1 MTGKVVEALAKILEG
16 LNNNDSLEEVSTQ
29 LRSQKEFDQSTISA
43 AFSLIFDK
51 VLSKKIDKKN
61 KRNNSNRFRM
71 LTDEEKEFIGIRN
84 LNYIT
89 YLSNIGLMDTVDLEL
104 ILEQIMMFPDDTI
117 TREDINWIIMISL
130 IEFDLEIPP
139 GSRVLLYSSD
149 TIN

>member
-1 MTGKVVEALAKILEG
+1 MTGKVVEAVAKILEG
-16 LNNNDSLEEVSTQ
+16 LNNNNSLEEVSKQ
-29 LRSQKEFDQSTISA
+29 LKIQKEFDQSTISA

-51 VLSKKIDKKN
+51 VLNKKVNRKDRKKN
-61 KRNNSNRFRM
+61 SDRFRM
-71 LTDEEKEFIGIRN
+71 LTDEEKEFIGIEN

-89 YLSNIGLMDTVDLEL
+89 YLFNIGLMSAVDLEMV
-104 ILEQIMMFPDDTI
+104 LEQIMMFPDESI
-117 TREDINWIIMISL
+117 TRDDINWIIMISL

>member
-16 LNNNDSLEEVSTQ
+16 LNKNFSLEEVSSQ
-29 LRSQKEFDQSTISA
+29 LKKQKEFDQSTISA

-51 VLSKKIDKKN
+51 VLSKKIE
-61 KRNNSNRFRM
+61 KREQLTSTSRFRM
-71 LTDEEKEFIGIRN
+71 LTEEEKDFIGMDN
-84 LNYIT
+84 FNYIT
-89 YLSNIGLMDTVDLEL
+89 YLTNIGLMDAVDLEM
-104 ILEQIMMFPDDTI
+104 ILEQIMMYPDDSI
-117 TREDINWIIMISL
+117 TRDDINWIIMISL

>member
-16 LNNNDSLEEVSTQ
+16 LNNNSSLEEVSIQ
-29 LRSQKEFDQSTISA
+29 LKKHKDFDQATISA

-51 VLSKKIDKKN
+51 VLSKKIE
-61 KRNNSNRFRM
+61 KREKSSPNSRFRM
-71 LTDEEKEFIGIRN
+71 LTEEEKEFIGIN
-84 LNYIT
+84 NFNYIT
-89 YLSNIGLMDTVDLEL
+89 YLINIGLMDALDLEM
-104 ILEQIMMFPDDTI
+104 ILEQIMMYPDDSI
-117 TREDINWIIMISL
+117 TRNDINWIIMISL

>member
-16 LNNNDSLEEVSTQ
+16 LNKNYSLEEVSTQ
-29 LRSQKEFDQSTISA
+29 LRGQKEFDQSTLSA
-43 AFSLIFDK
+43 AFSLVFDK
-51 VLSKKIDKKN
+51 VLSKKTYKKKN
-61 KRNNSNRFRM
+61 QKNSNKFRM
-71 LTDEEKEFIGIRN
+71 LTKDEREFIGIEN

-89 YLSNIGLMDTVDLEL
+89 YLINIGLMDTVDLEM
-104 ILEQIMMFPDDTI
+104 ILEQIMMFPDDSI
-117 TREDINWIIMISL
+117 TRDDINWIIMISL